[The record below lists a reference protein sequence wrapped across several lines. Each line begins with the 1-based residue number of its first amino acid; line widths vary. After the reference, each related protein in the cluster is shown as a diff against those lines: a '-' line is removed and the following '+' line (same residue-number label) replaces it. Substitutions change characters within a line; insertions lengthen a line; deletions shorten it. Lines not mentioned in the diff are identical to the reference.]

1 MDYAK
6 YMEMIIRK
14 NAFKYGGLNVK
25 AKEFIPQ
32 KYEKDEK
39 RVLQGSEDDLFDKLE
54 SDFVK
59 YNVWLFE

>member
-1 MDYAK
+1 MDYVK

-14 NAFKYGGLNVK
+14 NALKYSGLNVK

-32 KYEKDEK
+32 KYEK